1 MQVPWDRAFHYDF
14 EAAQFLPTRGF
25 QIPFLRK
32 IKSVGR
38 AACSTILSRNRTF
51 TPSSFG
57 ASIAPPLAYHCSVI
71 NEVEGTENSARQQL
85 MATENAD
92 VQV

>member
-1 MQVPWDRAFHYDF
+1 MTLRQLSSYLQEVFKYH
-14 EAAQFLPTRGF
+14 FLG
-25 QIPFLRK
+25 K
-32 IKSVGR
+32 KASVGR
-38 AACSTILSRNRTF
+38 AACSTVLSRNRTF

-57 ASIAPPLAYHCSVI
+57 APIAPPLAYHCSVI

-92 VQV
+92 MQV